1 MKGKNKLVGVLAV
14 TLLSNAAMPMVYAAS
29 ETYSVPSTAVYAQAN
44 EVALEEANYKLDYL
58 GDLIDGIEKIGD
70 LTGQELGWL
79 NELKE
84 AYKAI
89 SKIVEGLEKGVGN
102 IAELRAKVIPRIDLL
117 INIAETITADATEL
131 VDSQQQAHIIIGF
144 AVTRAVVKAID
155 PFETADE
162 LKKASNDLTAALD
175 RARAVPK
182 QTEDSVRTHYNLEKL
197 NKAIND
203 AKRARNK
210 ELRNKLDAT
219 KLAEVD
225 MAIKKAEDVKRNN
238 KATVIEVGEA
248 ADELNAKIEEAYASI
263 PEGERTASK
272 STKVDLEKD
281 IKIAKN
287 VRKELKGKVDSSV
300 IKELNKAISSAE
312 RVLKNNR
319 STVNEVLEA
328 DKAIVE
334 ATNVAKEA
342 LNVVPEEPAVE
353 PEAPVVED
361 ENTEVEDNNI
371 EVEQPTD
378 NSDEVLVEVAE

>member
-1 MKGKNKLVGVLAV
+1 
-14 TLLSNAAMPMVYAAS
+14 
-29 ETYSVPSTAVYAQAN
+29 
-44 EVALEEANYKLDYL
+44 
-58 GDLIDGIEKIGD
+58 
-70 LTGQELGWL
+70 
-79 NELKE
+79 
-84 AYKAI
+84 
-89 SKIVEGLEKGVGN
+89 
-102 IAELRAKVIPRIDLL
+102 
-117 INIAETITADATEL
+117 
-131 VDSQQQAHIIIGF
+131 
-144 AVTRAVVKAID
+144 
-155 PFETADE
+155 
-162 LKKASNDLTAALD
+162 
-175 RARAVPK
+175 
-182 QTEDSVRTHYNLEKL
+182 
-197 NKAIND
+197 
-203 AKRARNK
+203 
-210 ELRNKLDAT
+210 
-219 KLAEVD
+219 

-238 KATVIEVGEA
+238 KATVKEVGEA

>member
-225 MAIKKAEDVKRNN
+225 MAIKKAENVKRNN
-238 KATVIEVGEA
+238 KATVKEVGEA

-263 PEGERTASK
+263 PEGERTAST

-300 IKELNKAISSAE
+300 IKELNKAISSSE